1 MYKILGISRHR
12 LGSDGVG
19 VTTLVGFWGCPLRC
33 KYCLNPKCFD
43 TNAKT
48 TPLSPCELYER
59 LKIDDLYFVS
69 TKGGVTFGGG
79 EPLLNSS
86 YIKEFGEIVK
96 GRWKI
101 NIETCLNVPKEN
113 LIEIMEIADEFFV
126 DIKDMNEEIYKSY
139 TGLDNKRVIDNLRLL
154 IEAKGSECIT
164 VRLPLIKG
172 YNTEKDREKSEIILR
187 NMGVKKFDKFEYR
200 VKNSG

>member
-12 LGSDGVG
+12 MGSDGVG

-43 TNAKT
+43 INAKT
-48 TPLSPCELYER
+48 TLLSPCELYEK
-59 LKIDDLYFVS
+59 LKIDDLYFVA
-69 TKGGVTFGGG
+69 TGGGVTFGGG

-86 YIKEFGEIVK
+86 YIKEFGGIVK

-113 LIEIMEIADEFFV
+113 LIEIMEIAHEFFV

-139 TGLDNKRVIDNLRLL
+139 TGLDNKRVIDNLKLL
-154 IEAKGSECIT
+154 IETKGSDSIT

-172 YNTEKDREKSEIILR
+172 YNTEKDREKSEEALKNIGIT
-187 NMGVKKFDKFEYR
+187 KFDKFEYR
-200 VKNSG
+200 IK